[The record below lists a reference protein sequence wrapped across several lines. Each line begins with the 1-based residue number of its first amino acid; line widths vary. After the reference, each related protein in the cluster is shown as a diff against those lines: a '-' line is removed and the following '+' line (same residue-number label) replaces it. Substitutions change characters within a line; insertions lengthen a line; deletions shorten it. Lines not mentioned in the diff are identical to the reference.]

1 MRNEQRLDQLIQAA
15 KLRAVEQHKP
25 AIDTFRTGLSDVL
38 KFDPNGTHTEAV
50 NVLGLQ
56 FGWNENS
63 QMPQATFTDRGLRRR
78 IWYGSRPNIPIL
90 TEQMAT
96 QLAAELGRIAPTS
109 EGHLQALKAVIGQW
123 QELTNEALDSSDAK
137 NAWHVVFYNRNG
149 WLDEEKAFSTLDE
162 LLIEIDRHR
171 PQAAKQPAGFAPSTR
186 TARAHDGV
194 SASSA
199 HPQN

>member
-1 MRNEQRLDQLIQAA
+1 MPDEQRLDQLIQAA
-15 KLRAVEQHKP
+15 KLRAADQHKP
-25 AIDTFRTGLSDVL
+25 AIDTFRTRLSDLL

-50 NVLGLQ
+50 SVLGLQ

-78 IWYGSRPNIPIL
+78 IWYGARPNVPIL

-109 EGHLQALKAVIGQW
+109 EGHFQALKAVIGQW
-123 QELTNEALDSSDAK
+123 QELTNEALDSNDAK

-149 WLDEEKAFSTLDE
+149 WLDEEKTFSTLDE

-171 PQAAKQPAGFAPSTR
+171 PPVAKQPAGFARSTR
-186 TARAHDGV
+186 TARAHDEA

-199 HPQN
+199 HLQN